1 MYDSTLLPDGGD
13 GCPKAGIAVL
23 LLNISLIRYLKKI
36 MEHLPPKRKR
46 DFSLL
51 LLLMVVVALVE
62 ALVLG
67 LISLYATSI
76 SVPEKVLDFPLFIK
90 FIDYLGIEETITNE
104 RLVLTLSLLVAVAVA
119 MKNWLAVLVNLY
131 VGRHEAYVQ
140 AFFGNKM
147 LGMIMDVAYEWHLS
161 RNPQELLVI
170 TNLKEHI
177 GHFVQLSLHVA
188 SNAILTL
195 VMLTSVFIIQ
205 PVLMPAMTIIIGLTS
220 YYIYR
225 IVRKRIDKNA
235 QNIFSA
241 LMTSNLEAS
250 KAAYGMKD
258 IRIVGLERTIQT
270 SYAEKNYRYSK
281 FFSIRKVLASIPTH
295 VMETIGFIFLSLSII
310 LMVSILHLSWL
321 EIIGTLAVIAV
332 AAWKVLPAIN
342 RIVSFLAQI
351 RGIIPLMDRL
361 FETMNE
367 IRQFAE
373 QENRKKYLSNNQ
385 HNGMRT
391 EANDTLVFN
400 REAELIDISFSY
412 RNSKRY
418 AIKNLSC
425 RIRRGESIGIVGHS
439 GAGKSTLVDI
449 LIGLLIPDTGQ
460 MKIDGVSIT
469 SENLSKWRSLFGYV
483 HQFPYIYD
491 CTLAE
496 NVALGE
502 DLNTIDERRILQV
515 CEKASIDFIEE
526 LEDGI
531 YSRIGERGSML
542 SGGQKQRI
550 TIARALY
557 TDPEILIF
565 DEATSSLDSKS
576 EKTIRQTID
585 RFKGDQTIL
594 VIAHRLSS
602 VENCDKLIWLENGK
616 LIKSGTPEEIL
627 PLYEK
632 AG

>member
-1 MYDSTLLPDGGD
+1 M
-13 GCPKAGIAVL
+13 L
-23 LLNISLIRYLKKI
+23 LLNIGVIRYLKKV
-36 MEHLPPKRKR
+36 MEHLLSKRR
-46 DFSLL
+46 RNFLL
-51 LLLMVVVALVE
+51 LLFLMVAVALIE

-76 SVPEKVLDFPLFIK
+76 SVPERVLTSSLFTN
-90 FIDYLGIEETITNE
+90 FIDYLGIEGTITNE
-104 RLVLTLSLLVAVAVA
+104 GLVLVLSVLVVIAVAV
-119 MKNWLAVLVNLY
+119 KNGLAVLVHLY
-131 VGRHEAYVQ
+131 VGKYEAHVR
-140 AFFGNKM
+140 AFLGNKM
-147 LGMIMDVAYEWHLS
+147 LGMLMDVAYEWHLS

-170 TNLKEHI
+170 VGLKESI
-177 GHFVQLSLHVA
+177 GLFVSLSLHAV
-188 SNAILTL
+188 SNSILTL

-205 PVLMPAMTIIIGLTS
+205 PVLMPAMTVLIGLTA

-225 IVRKRIDKNA
+225 IVRKKIDKNS
-235 QNIFSA
+235 QELFST
-241 LMTSNLEAS
+241 LISSNLEAS
-250 KAAYGMKD
+250 KAVYGMKD
-258 IRIVGLERTIQT
+258 IRIVGLEKKIHE
-270 SYAEKNYRYSK
+270 SYADKSYRSSWYS
-281 FFSIRKVLASIPTH
+281 SLSKVLANIPASLL
-295 VMETIGFIFLSLSII
+295 ETIGFIFLSLSII

-321 EIIGTLAVIAV
+321 GIIGTLAVVAV
-332 AAWKVLPAIN
+332 AAWKVLPAVN
-342 RIVSFLAQI
+342 RIVSLLAQI
-351 RGIIPLMDRL
+351 REHIPRIDRF
-361 FETMNE
+361 FEIMNE
-367 IRQFAE
+367 MREFAE
-373 QENRKKYLSNNQ
+373 QENRKKYLLTSYYEVTRTDANN
-385 HNGMRT
+385 
-391 EANDTLVFN
+391 TLVFN
-400 REAELIDISFSY
+400 NEAELIDISFSY
-412 RNSKRY
+412 NNSRRY

-460 MKIDGVSIT
+460 MRVDGVNMT
-469 SENLSKWRSLFGYV
+469 LENLSKWKSLFGYV

-502 DLNTIDERRILQV
+502 DLDTIDEKKVLQV
-515 CEKASIDFIEE
+515 CEKASIDFIDE
-526 LEDGI
+526 LGDGI

-557 TDPEILIF
+557 PNPEILIF

-594 VIAHRLSS
+594 IIAHRLSS
-602 VENCDKLIWLENGK
+602 VENCDRLIWLEKGK
-616 LIKSGTPEEIL
+616 LIRTGTPREIL

>member
-1 MYDSTLLPDGGD
+1 MDR
-13 GCPKAGIAVL
+13 CPKAGFAVL
-23 LLNISLIRYLKKI
+23 LLNISVIRYLKKV
-36 MEHLPPKRKR
+36 MKHLPPNLKRN
-46 DFSLL
+46 FFLL

-76 SVPEKVLDFPLFIK
+76 SVPEKLLTSSLFTN
-90 FIDYLGIEETITNE
+90 FIDYFGIEGPITNE
-104 RLVLTLSLLVAVAVA
+104 SLILALSILVVIAIAV
-119 MKNWLAVLVNLY
+119 KNWLLVFMNLY
-131 VGRHEAYVQ
+131 VGKHEARVQ
-140 AFFGNKM
+140 AFLGNKLM
-147 LGMIMDVAYEWHLS
+147 KMIMDVAYEWHLS
-161 RNPQELLVI
+161 RNPQEILFTI
-170 TNLKEHI
+170 NLKEQM
-177 GHFVQLSLHVA
+177 GLFVQLSLNVA
-188 SNAILTL
+188 SNSILTL

-205 PVLMPAMTIIIGLTS
+205 PILMPAMTVVIGLAS

-225 IVRKRIDKNA
+225 IVRKKVDRNSQKL
-235 QNIFSA
+235 FSSSMA
-241 LMTSNLEAS
+241 SILETS

-258 IRIVGLERTIQT
+258 VRIVGLEKKLRK
-270 SYAEKNYRYSK
+270 SYADKNYRYAKHSS
-281 FFSIRKVLASIPTH
+281 FRKVLASLPAN

-310 LMVSILHLSWL
+310 LMVSILQLSWL

-332 AAWKVLPAIN
+332 GAWKVLPAIN

-351 RGIIPLMDRL
+351 RSIFPQID
-361 FETMNE
+361 FFFKTIDE
-367 IRQFAE
+367 IKQFAE
-373 QENRKKYLSNNQ
+373 QENRKKYLISS
-385 HNGMRT
+385 RYD
-391 EANDTLVFN
+391 DTRIELDNSPVFN
-400 REAELIDISFSY
+400 NETELIDISFSY
-412 RNSKRY
+412 SNSKKY
-418 AIKNLSC
+418 AIEKLTC
-425 RIRRGESIGIVGHS
+425 RIRRGESIGIIGHS

-460 MKIDGVSIT
+460 MKIDGVSVT
-469 SENLSKWRSLFGYV
+469 PEKLSKWKRLFGYV

-502 DLNTIDERRILQV
+502 DLNTIDERKILQV
-515 CEKASIDFIEE
+515 CKRASINFIDE

-557 TDPEILIF
+557 TNPEILIF
-565 DEATSSLDSKS
+565 DEATSSLDAKS
-576 EKTIRQTID
+576 ERMIKQTID

-594 VIAHRLSS
+594 IIAHRLSS
-602 VENCDKLIWLENGK
+602 VENCDKLIWLENGR
-616 LIKSGTPEEIL
+616 LIKTGTPEEIL

-632 AG
+632 TG